1 MMKNITYK
9 HVGRRERCDEIIARL
24 PYTSVDE
31 KREKYENISGNG
43 EYNAE
48 GKAYGDKNRL
58 PQFEWRQDGR

>member
-1 MMKNITYK
+1 MNKKITYE
-9 HVGRRERCDEIIARL
+9 HVSGGKRCYEIIARL

-31 KREKYENISGNG
+31 KCEKYENISGNG